1 MIPPRRIAPS
11 LVPPVALILV
21 LAGSLF
27 ACSKPEPEAP
37 PPAQQG
43 AATVAEDAEQEQA
56 KGLHTLLDACNIE
69 LLEPSSIEWDT
80 KWDPAFSR
88 DMSQHPSG
96 VRSAHWANEE
106 ELAGLLQGNQA
117 FPFELSCGSDAGSE
131 YTILI
136 EMVALGSSLTDM
148 PLQTGSYPIVAMG
161 SVGQNKPGEMAVGNL
176 QFNGASFQAREGNLT
191 LERFDSEGAA
201 GNFVIEGREA
211 GGENRVIRVEGTF
224 DMPCRLGRMQ
234 NACQSNKAERE

>member
-1 MIPPRRIAPS
+1 MIQVSRIAPS
-11 LVPPVALILV
+11 LALVVIM
-21 LAGSLF
+21 AGSLI

-37 PPAQQG
+37 PPAEQP
-43 AATVAEDAEQEQA
+43 AATAEVAAEQEQTQDPRA
-56 KGLHTLLDACNIE
+56 LLDACNIE

-80 KWDPAFSR
+80 KWDPAYSR
-88 DMSQHPSG
+88 DMSKYPSG
-96 VRSAHWANEE
+96 VRSAHWASEE
-106 ELAGLLQGNQA
+106 ELAGLQQANQA

-136 EMVALGSSLTDM
+136 EMVAVGSSLTDI
-148 PLQTGSYPIVAMG
+148 PLQTGSYPIAAMG

-176 QFNGASFQAREGNLT
+176 QFNGASFRAREGNLT

-201 GNFVIEGREA
+201 GNFVIEGLEA
-211 GGENRVIRVEGTF
+211 GGENRVIRIEGTF

-234 NACQSNKAERE
+234 NGCKSNKAERE